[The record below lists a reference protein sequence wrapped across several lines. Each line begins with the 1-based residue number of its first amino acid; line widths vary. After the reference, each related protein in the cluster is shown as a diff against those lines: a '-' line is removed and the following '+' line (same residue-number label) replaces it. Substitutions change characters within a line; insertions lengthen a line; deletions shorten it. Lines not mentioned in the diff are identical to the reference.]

1 MKAPSLLLKL
11 QGHRDSVNCCAASA
25 QQPHVLASG
34 SEDGRSLPDLDHPPI
49 AALAFWPCSQPSPS
63 ASSLSNPSPPHSTP
77 GVLYAACGKDILCLD
92 PRAGRN
98 PASRYS
104 HSRDDVAAIALSTR
118 GSHLA
123 AGDDAGEVLIVDL
136 VAGRPFKHMRSV
148 HPAGMVTSVAFSGRR
163 QWEVVTGG
171 TDSCVARYDYSRARC
186 LDRWPM
192 GRQEL
197 RRGSGRHAMRMAWEG
212 VIAPVVWRVLQRMA
226 QLGSCSTHRL
236 CTSWRLQAQMCPA
249 VVGEGG
255 SGGGGGGS
263 SGGRLQRQLAAVA
276 RGDGAVALFDIN
288 TQSSLVLAGGSPVVN
303 ASAAKLSR
311 SQVKAGTA
319 APTAA
324 AAAAPGKG
332 RQSAGSSGGVRGKS
346 RTVGAGSNGSTKALH
361 TDPASANQ
369 TQDGS
374 VVSSQRDG
382 LGGAMRF
389 KVSNSFREETEK
401 DLQRRERRV
410 CDASAQYQRQRG
422 SDDQAA
428 SLSAMAQRH
437 LQRLDASSR
446 GGTPAGLGRPSP
458 SQAPEHAQL
467 QRQLETLAKMRG
479 LEALLDPHRPTS
491 PVAPGPHSPTSPTSA
506 AADCSSTRVHTP
518 SAATSHGPF
527 TPTGC
532 RTATHPGGTPVSP
545 PGAVTSN
552 GAGILTLPGASA
564 SPVRHRHRLGSAC
577 LTSPGCPL
585 QPTSNSTSNPSSRPG
600 TAMLPVTDFTFNDT
614 SGGGGGRRCSYS
626 RDSQH
631 HDRGGPA
638 TQRQRLGTMERPPTL
653 PSRPHVAAQT
663 TLTSAGR
670 GNGGRFL
677 GRVQRGPE
685 RDPARH
691 TTEALAFASEGNL
704 RCVSRGSMRSHAGVP
719 AQMRGSGRGA
729 AAPAAVCAGDGTLN
743 PGLISTWRRNLP
755 DGAHAFTVT
764 RGLVYSVF
772 AEMDKD
778 GTGILTYS
786 GFEEAA
792 LNIGLREEQARGLF
806 KSLDQ
811 RRCGYISVREWGSP
825 RIERQI
831 LEFTRLYLVNTRG
844 VTGRAA
850 GVREVKSVQLA
861 IQLAMAKMNLRG
873 CSRSSSSARMTQA
886 FAFIDRDR
894 SGSLGKTEVEDA
906 FAALGVYVTADVMER
921 MMQFFDKDGNG
932 TIDYSEFLNT
942 LFPAYSKSYKPAA

>member
-1 MKAPSLLLKL
+1 MLQTLGGHQDLEVRLPSL
-11 QGHRDSVNCCAASA
+11 S
-25 QQPHVLASG
+25 
-34 SEDGRSLPDLDHPPI
+34 
-49 AALAFWPCSQPSPS
+49 
-63 ASSLSNPSPPHSTP
+63 
-77 GVLYAACGKDILCLD
+77 CL
-92 PRAGRN
+92 
-98 PASRYS
+98 
-104 HSRDDVAAIALSTR
+104 
-118 GSHLA
+118 
-123 AGDDAGEVLIVDL
+123 
-136 VAGRPFKHMRSV
+136 M
-148 HPAGMVTSVAFSGRR
+148 
-163 QWEVVTGG
+163 
-171 TDSCVARYDYSRARC
+171 
-186 LDRWPM
+186 
-192 GRQEL
+192 
-197 RRGSGRHAMRMAWEG
+197 
-212 VIAPVVWRVLQRMA
+212 
-226 QLGSCSTHRL
+226 
-236 CTSWRLQAQMCPA
+236 
-249 VVGEGG
+249 
-255 SGGGGGGS
+255 
-263 SGGRLQRQLAAVA
+263 
-276 RGDGAVALFDIN
+276 
-288 TQSSLVLAGGSPVVN
+288 
-303 ASAAKLSR
+303 
-311 SQVKAGTA
+311 
-319 APTAA
+319 
-324 AAAAPGKG
+324 
-332 RQSAGSSGGVRGKS
+332 
-346 RTVGAGSNGSTKALH
+346 
-361 TDPASANQ
+361 
-369 TQDGS
+369 
-374 VVSSQRDG
+374 
-382 LGGAMRF
+382 GAMRF

-600 TAMLPVTDFTFNDT
+600 TAMLPVTDFAFNDT

-638 TQRQRLGTMERPPTL
+638 TQRQRLGTMGETLAASWSGPP
-653 PSRPHVAAQT
+653 SARARASSDAALQT
-663 TLTSAGR
+663 ARRCTDDADVGRTGQRGTFPGAGSAGA
-670 GNGGRFL
+670 
-677 GRVQRGPE
+677 E

-850 GVREVKSVQLA
+850 GVRERSVSL
-861 IQLAMAKMNLRG
+861 LRVNLRDSLPGVRWGRGVRGDVHGSRGREPWPGPGTGSGTAWSLTPVSSMTGADLNRPSSFTAGGEPG
-873 CSRSSSSARMTQA
+873 CACRAAGPPGLGAALHLGSRCTGLHRCSSSRQATCVAQPDRSRRSSSDS
-886 FAFIDRDR
+886 
-894 SGSLGKTEVEDA
+894 
-906 FAALGVYVTADVMER
+906 
-921 MMQFFDKDGNG
+921 
-932 TIDYSEFLNT
+932 
-942 LFPAYSKSYKPAA
+942 